1 MRDRLRRGIQAAAR
15 KAILLQA
22 IDERA
27 PAEPQPAGGLGLI
40 SGHRGERTGN
50 DAPLESLDLFAQ
62 TEAGIDGRLRSL
74 LGGIGHGG
82 SRDRLRAPF
91 DLPSQPPDAPPDR
104 GFALAVVVLT

>member
-15 KAILLQA
+15 KAVLLQA

-82 SRDRLRAPF
+82 SPDPPPAHFSP
-91 DLPSQPPDAPPDR
+91 PPPQPPQ
-104 GFALAVVVLT
+104 

>member
-15 KAILLQA
+15 KAVLLQA

-82 SRDRLRAPF
+82 SADRLPADF
-91 DLPSQPPDAPPDR
+91 AVSSLPRDEPPGP
-104 GFALAVVVLT
+104 GF